1 MPQVIPLVVG
11 AVTAVTNAVVAA
23 GPLAVAAFNAVNIAA
38 VVGVG
43 LAVAGPLLQPSVGTS
58 GPTLSFKSDP
68 SAPIRGVMGRMA
80 VGGNEIFKRTWGKT
94 NVYLT
99 SVAILSLAPCDS
111 IEAFKA
117 NGTTVTFGG
126 SQGAATSGFFA
137 NNMWQTRSMGLPGA
151 SALTPP
157 TGVFNGSPAMTGWT
171 ANHKA
176 TGHVSAM
183 WTLALAEDLEKRD
196 MYTNGVPDPLW
207 VGKWMKVWDP
217 RLDSTYPGG
226 SGPQRRDQW
235 NTWTWTANPYLH
247 AIAWARGHYKLN
259 LDGTVDRTKRIAGIG
274 APDRLIDLAAYVEGA
289 NVATANNWTIAGE
302 WSTSDDKWQVLNAM
316 LQAGG
321 GVPLHRGAQISCKVS
336 TPRASL
342 YTYTRSDL
350 IGECSIKALK
360 PRRDRKNTIIPR
372 YRSED
377 HEWEIVPAGPVSS
390 SVYVDED
397 RGETRSIE
405 IEYSYVAGGE
415 AAAKQAGEL
424 AAYDIANMR
433 EGLNTSLP
441 SKSHLLG
448 LRAGDAFTIDIDDLG
463 LNSQKVIVERR
474 GFEPQTG
481 TVTLDVISETDAKH
495 AWALGQTANP
505 PPTVSLTA
513 YDPTV
518 AAPEAGDW
526 TLSGTAFSA
535 NGASIPALLFEGS
548 VENYQADA
556 VIFEFRP
563 VGATE
568 WVPAGMDG
576 PKVIRK
582 EVTGLTP
589 GTDYEGAVSYRV
601 RGVIGARRVLA
612 PVTSGD
618 LATAQPAT
626 QRAQDDLSG
635 GYGPGSSLTQI
646 AETDALTVGA
656 SGRIGVDIT
665 AFAQSDLDGSIPAA
679 IGNLRLYIVKG
690 GTETLVENVTVAN
703 STGEQ
708 TPQNLTPLLADII
721 HAYAGPVQLRLKLQG
736 GGGVNNSNGTLEGRI
751 TATWYP

>member
-11 AVTAVTNAVVAA
+11 AVTAVTSAVVAA

-58 GPTLSFKSDP
+58 GPTLSFKSAP

-80 VGGNEIFKRTWGKT
+80 VGGNEVFKRTWGKT

-117 NGTTVTFGG
+117 NGTSVSFGG
-126 SQGAATSGFFA
+126 AQGEATSGFFA
-137 NNMWQTRSMGLPGA
+137 NNMWQTRSMGLPGG

-157 TGVFNGSPAMTGWT
+157 TGVFNGSPALTGWT
-171 ANHKA
+171 SNHKA

-183 WTLALAEDLEKRD
+183 WTLALAEDVQKRD

-226 SGPQRRDQW
+226 SGPQRRDEW
-235 NTWTWTANPYLH
+235 DTWAWTANPYLH
-247 AIAWARGHYKLN
+247 AIAWVRGHYKLN
-259 LDGTVDRTKRIAGIG
+259 LDGTIDRTKRIAGIG

-321 GVPLHRGAQISCKVS
+321 GTPLHRGAQISCKVS

-372 YRSED
+372 YRSEAHD
-377 HEWEIVPAGPVSS
+377 WEVVPAGAVSS
-390 SVYVDED
+390 SVYVTED
-397 RGETRSIE
+397 RGETRSLE
-405 IEYSYVAGGE
+405 IEYTYVT
-415 AAAKQAGEL
+415 AAKQAGEL

-448 LRAGDAFTIDIDDLG
+448 LRAGDAFTIDIEDLG
-463 LNSQKVIVERR
+463 LNDQKVIVERR

-518 AAPEAGDW
+518 AAPDSGDW
-526 TLSGTAFSA
+526 SAVGTTFTAG
-535 NGASIPALLFEGS
+535 GASIPAIVVTGS
-548 VENYQADA
+548 VGNFQADG

-563 VGATE
+563 VGATD
-568 WVPAGMDG
+568 WSPAGLDS
-576 PKVIRK
+576 PATIRK
-582 EVTGLTP
+582 EITGLTP
-589 GTDYEGAVSYRV
+589 DTSYEVAVSYRV
-601 RGVIGARRVLA
+601 RGVIGARLILG

-618 LATAQPAT
+618 LSTDPLAT
-626 QRAQDDLSG
+626 QRGQVDFSA
-635 GYGPGSSLTQI
+635 GYGPGSALTQI
-646 AETDALTVGA
+646 AETPALTVGS
-656 SGRIGVDIT
+656 SGRIGVDIA

-690 GTETLVENVTVAN
+690 GTETLVNNVVIADSSGTE
-703 STGEQ
+703 SQ
-708 TPQNLTPLLADII
+708 QNLSALTADIA
-721 HAYAGPVQLRLKLQG
+721 HAYSGSVLLRLKLSG
-736 GGGVNNSNGTLEGRI
+736 GGGINNSTGTLEGRL